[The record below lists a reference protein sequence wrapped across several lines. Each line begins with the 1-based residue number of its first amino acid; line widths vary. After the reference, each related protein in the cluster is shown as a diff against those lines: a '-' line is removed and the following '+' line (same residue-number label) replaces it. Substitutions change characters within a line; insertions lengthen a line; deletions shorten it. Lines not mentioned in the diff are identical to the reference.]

1 MTTSEI
7 KIYKSEDGSSEI
19 QVKLDNE
26 TVRLS
31 QKQMAE
37 LFGKDSDTIGL
48 HLKSIFKSEE
58 LDEFSTTEFYSVVQ
72 QEGKRIVKRKIKV
85 YNLDAIISVGYRV
98 NLKRGTQFRIWANKN
113 SEGLSGQRIFD
124 KTSRRLLYE
133 VKILNHENQF
143 HHQYQPTWLYVAG
156 DQSIFVLRASSRR
169 FS

>member
-7 KIYKSEDGSSEI
+7 KIYKSEDRSTEI

-72 QEGKRIVKRKIKV
+72 QERKRIVNRKIKV
-85 YNLDAIISVGYRV
+85 CNLDAIISVGYRV
-98 NLKRGTQFRIWANKN
+98 NLKRGTQFRIWANK
-113 SEGLSGQRIFD
+113 
-124 KTSRRLLYE
+124 
-133 VKILNHENQF
+133 ILKD
-143 HHQYQPTWLYVAG
+143 YLVTGY
-156 DQSIFVLRASSRR
+156 SIKLAEDCCMK
-169 FS
+169 

>member
-48 HLKSIFKSEE
+48 HLKSISKSEE

-72 QEGKRIVKRKIKV
+72 QERKRIVNRKIKV
-85 YNLDAIISVGYRV
+85 CNLDAIISVGYRV
-98 NLKRGTQFRIWANKN
+98 NLKRGTQFRIWANKI
-113 SEGLSGQRIFD
+113 LKD
-124 KTSRRLLYE
+124 YL
-133 VKILNHENQF
+133 VKG
-143 HHQYQPTWLYVAG
+143 Y
-156 DQSIFVLRASSRR
+156 SIKLAEDCCMK
-169 FS
+169 